1 MTIHTFVQ
9 LFAVT
14 RNRIEPINQ
23 SLGLP
28 ESSRSFSL
36 GIILALVVVGC
47 ITAAVV
53 ILLRRQTQPAI
64 NDPIKLFT
72 ELCRAHGLSRS
83 QRNALIDLVNKR
95 KLQDPTLVLMDA
107 SYWVLDPTTDLELC
121 QPKCRNRLVM
131 IQRLLFNSDTTAQQ
145 AIKGT

>member
-1 MTIHTFVQ
+1 MIIHTVVHF
-9 LFAVT
+9 LAVT

-28 ESSRSFSL
+28 ESSRSYSL
-36 GIILALVVVGC
+36 GISLALVLVGC
-47 ITAAVV
+47 IVAAVV
-53 ILLRRQTQPAI
+53 ILLRRRTQPAI

-72 ELCRAHGLSRS
+72 ELCWAHGLSRS

-95 KLQDPTLVLMDA
+95 KLKDPTLVLMDA

-121 QPKCRNRLVM
+121 QPKCCNRLVM
-131 IQRLLFNSDTTAQQ
+131 IQRLLFNNNTSAQQ
-145 AIKGT
+145 SSKGT